1 MNIEILTCEQSDAT
15 EELEHCFIL
24 SSPSSVH
31 PLRRPPRTLETHTHQ
46 VKQGRRLHGGTSECI
61 GRGISW
67 LTLTWMS
74 WPGFSGSGSVGA
86 NPVPIVPRY
95 ASRFYTHT
103 HTHCPRFYTH
113 TLCVTHPECGGD
125 ACTDVPI
132 RKWPSW
138 ITLVPPAYSVHGCDE
153 YIGAMHLQS
162 AGAKPK
168 KMKAETHFSS
178 QGRYFHFHFQNV
190 ESSRSFIHL
199 ARSRFDLV
207 CSDLPCF
214 TNSHPSVTISFI
226 LLPTCLWQIHSQ
238 KVKNG

>member
-1 MNIEILTCEQSDAT
+1 MFSVWIEHQSALAVASADWHW
-15 EELEHCFIL
+15 LEWAGQASQALALLGQIRSQL
-24 SSPSSVH
+24 SLVT
-31 PLRRPPRTLETHTHQ
+31 PPA
-46 VKQGRRLHGGTSECI
+46 
-61 GRGISW
+61 
-67 LTLTWMS
+67 
-74 WPGFSGSGSVGA
+74 F
-86 NPVPIVPRY
+86 
-95 ASRFYTHT
+95 THT
-103 HTHCPRFYTH
+103 HTVPAFTH
-113 TLCVTHPECGGD
+113 THSVSHTQN

-138 ITLVPPAYSVHGCDE
+138 ITLVPPAYSFHGCDE

-226 LLPTCLWQIHSQ
+226 LLSTCLWQIHSQ